1 MTGKFLSF
9 LSLTILVIFDTGVL
23 SKDSEKE
30 DDERKEESSDGKYL
44 DNSLSV
50 VLFCL
55 WSQIFKRNW

>member
-30 DDERKEESSDGKYL
+30 DDERKEESRDGKYL

-55 WSQIFKRNW
+55 